1 MFDLK
6 CENCEI
12 TINSAANNCP
22 LCGKYLTG
30 SQGIKDEI
38 YPDIEEMTV
47 SPRSK
52 NFKILIFL
60 TVAASILLFIINMIT
75 LDKYLW
81 SIIPISAIWLL
92 WLYLG
97 VPIIKKKITPL
108 MIVLN
113 NAIVSVFLIIVDIT
127 TGNKGWAMSYV
138 VSFILF
144 GSALVVTI
152 IILLTKI
159 TWKKFY
165 LSQMTIVV
173 ICFAPLIARI
183 FFSFVFWPSIVAATY
198 GVITILGMLI
208 FSYKKFKYE
217 TKKQFHF

>member
-1 MFDLK
+1 VFGLK
-6 CENCEI
+6 CENCRV
-12 TINSAANNCP
+12 TINGITNNCP

-30 SQGIKDEI
+30 SQGIKDEF
-38 YPDIEEMTV
+38 YPEIKELAARV
-47 SPRSK
+47 YSK
-52 NFKILIFL
+52 NFKILLFL
-60 TVAASILLFIINMIT
+60 TAAFSILLFTINMIT
-75 LDKYLW
+75 LDRYLW
-81 SIIPISAIWLL
+81 SIIPICAMWLL

-113 NAIVSVFLIIVDIT
+113 NGIVSIFLIIVDIT

-144 GSALVVTI
+144 GSALIVTI
-152 IILLTKI
+152 VALLTKI

-173 ICFAPLIARI
+173 ICFIPLITRI